1 MKLVSKIA
9 AKLSAA
15 AAACL
20 TLSVCAFAEGETAAA
35 ATADAT
41 QAQMTTGAMLLQL
54 VPFAAALVLLYFIL
68 LRPQQKRE
76 KEAQAM
82 REAVRIGDEL
92 CTAGGI
98 VGIVLK
104 VEEDTVVLE
113 TGAERNRIRIKK
125 WAIHENITQI
135 EEKKQADK
143 ERKAARMN
151 GIATAAANN
160 DSKKKKTDD

>member
-1 MKLVSKIA
+1 MHKFKKTA
-9 AKLSAA
+9 AYVLSMLAA
-15 AAACL
+15 GAVM
-20 TLSVCAFAEGETAAA
+20 TVNAFAESAPASSGQQQEGGSTAAA
-35 ATADAT
+35 
-41 QAQMTTGAMLLQL
+41 LLFQ
-54 VPFAAALVLLYFIL
+54 VGPLVLILVLFYFVL

-82 REAVRIGDEL
+82 REAVAVGDEV

-135 EEKKQADK
+135 EAQQAAER
-143 ERKAARMN
+143 ERKAARQR
-151 GIATAAANN
+151 GISTAAADT
-160 DSKKKKTDD
+160 DSKKKKDD

>member
-1 MKLVSKIA
+1 MKLMTKTA
-9 AKLSAA
+9 ARLSAA
-15 AAACL
+15 LAAVMS
-20 TLSVCAFAEGETAAA
+20 LSVSAFAEGEAAA
-35 ATADAT
+35 ASTADA
-41 QAQMTTGAMLLQL
+41 AQQQVGMGAMLLQL
-54 VPFAAALVLLYFIL
+54 VPFAAALVLLYLLL

-82 REAVRIGDEL
+82 REAVRIGDEV

-135 EEKKQADK
+135 EAQQAAER
-143 ERKAARMN
+143 ERKAARQR
-151 GIATAAANN
+151 GIANAAADT
-160 DSKKKKTDD
+160 DSKKKKDD